1 MQNFNLTSKKELLG
15 TTYNLID
22 TLENTLTT
30 LRGLYNTFPE
40 CREEILKSAEGIK
53 KEIAEE
59 KASLKVIRR

>member
-1 MQNFNLTSKKELLG
+1 MRNFNLTVKKELLN

-22 TLENTLTT
+22 TLENTIKI
-30 LRGLYNTFPE
+30 LRGVYKSSPS
-40 CREEILKSAEGIK
+40 CREEILKTAEGIK